1 MSPLSFR
8 DTIAAGMRLY
18 GPRGASGWGIVEPP
32 SPPPVFRERARYVL
46 QEENRGCSH
55 VARGGVERGNA
66 AVGSWRIVRLRE
78 FALASLR
85 RPRLAMHAH
94 VTIKWKVTA
103 PMGDRE
109 GVVDMAGW

>member
-1 MSPLSFR
+1 
-8 DTIAAGMRLY
+8 
-18 GPRGASGWGIVEPP
+18 
-32 SPPPVFRERARYVL
+32 
-46 QEENRGCSH
+46 

-66 AVGSWRIVRLRE
+66 AVGSWRIVRLCE